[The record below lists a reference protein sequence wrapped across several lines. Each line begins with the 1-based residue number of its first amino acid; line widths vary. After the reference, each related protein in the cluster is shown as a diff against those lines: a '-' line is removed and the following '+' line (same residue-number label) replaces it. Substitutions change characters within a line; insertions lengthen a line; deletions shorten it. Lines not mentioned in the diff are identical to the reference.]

1 MRPLLRGVGP
11 WAVIFVLGLL
21 TSFVVTALGSGLAEE
36 KAVFG
41 VHESASARQYMIS
54 LLQQEPQSLIALTP
68 KTDVVSRAMQFR
80 QSDQAAGQIQP
91 QSLTYLGGRTS
102 GALAVHIYAIEIR
115 AGTGQRQF
123 FPLALT
129 LLSGKVV
136 RRE

>member
-1 MRPLLRGVGP
+1 MRQLLRGSAP
-11 WAVIFVLGLL
+11 WAIVFVLGLL
-21 TSFVVTALGSGLAEE
+21 MNFVVTAMGSGLAER

-41 VHESASARQYMIS
+41 VKESASARQYMIG

-68 KTDVVSRAMQFR
+68 KTDVVSRAMQSR
-80 QSDQAAGQIQP
+80 QSEQAVGQIQP
-91 QSLTYLGGRTS
+91 QSLTYLGGRTA
-102 GALAVHIYAIEIR
+102 GALAVHVYAIEIR

>member
-1 MRPLLRGVGP
+1 MM
-11 WAVIFVLGLL
+11 
-21 TSFVVTALGSGLAEE
+21 SFVITAIGAGLAEE

-41 VHESASARQYMIS
+41 VKESASARQYMIS

-68 KTDVVSRAMQFR
+68 RTDVVSRAMQFK
-80 QSDQAAGQIQP
+80 QSEVSAGQIQP
-91 QSLTYLGGRTS
+91 ISLTYVGGRNA
-102 GALAVHIYAIEIR
+102 GPLAVHIYAIEIR

-129 LLSGKVV
+129 LLQGKVV